1 MLDVAFIIVTWNTKD
16 LLLDCLE
23 SLFGQVSLI
32 SYEVFVVDNGSHDG
46 TVEAVEER
54 FPDAKLIANEKNL
67 GFAAANNQG
76 LKEMS
81 ARYAVL
87 LNNDTIVS
95 KGVFERLVEFM
106 DENPDTA
113 VTGPQLLNR
122 DGSKQNCFHNYPSLL
137 TEIVGLGILKA
148 LFPEK
153 YPGKRKDYDSPLE
166 TDAILGACLMVRKT
180 VVDQIGYMDDGYFFF
195 LEETDWCYRIKKAG
209 WKVYHIPD
217 VKIVHLHGAST
228 KKKVPVA
235 TWIEYYRSNYRFFRK
250 NIGFLPLVLVTIIKF
265 LKLNLNVILMFLL
278 CIVTLFSSKKFKQK
292 LVTYGTLLLWHIRF
306 CPKDMGL
313 KSVK

>member
-1 MLDVAFIIVTWNTKD
+1 MLDVAFIIVTWNARD
-16 LLLDCLE
+16 LLMDCLE
-23 SLFGQVSLI
+23 SLFSQVSLI

-46 TVEAVEER
+46 TVEAVKDR
-54 FPDAKLIANEKNL
+54 FPDAKLIANEDNL

-76 LKEMS
+76 LKAMF

-87 LNNDTIVS
+87 LNSDTIVS
-95 KGVFERLVEFM
+95 KGVFERLAGFM

-137 TEIVGLGILKA
+137 SEIVGLGLLKSI
-148 LFPEK
+148 FPEK

-166 TDAILGACLMVRKT
+166 VEAILGACLMVRKT
-180 VVDQIGYMDDGYFFF
+180 VVDRLGYMDDGYFFF
-195 LEETDWCYRIKKAG
+195 LEETDWCYRMKKAG
-209 WKVYHIPD
+209 WKIYHIPD

-250 NIGFLPLVLVTIIKF
+250 NIGFLPLVLVTIMKF
-265 LKLNLNVILMFLL
+265 LKLSLNVILMFLL
-278 CIVTLFSSKKFKQK
+278 CIVTLFSAKKYKQK
-292 LVTYGTLLLWHIRF
+292 LVTYGTLLLWHLRF

>member
-1 MLDVAFIIVTWNTKD
+1 MLDVAFIIVTWNARD
-16 LLLDCLE
+16 LLMDCLE
-23 SLFGQVSLI
+23 SLFSQVSSI
-32 SYEVFVVDNGSHDG
+32 RYEVFVVDNGSHDG
-46 TVEAVEER
+46 TVEAVKDR
-54 FPDAKLIANEKNL
+54 FPDAKLIANENNL

-76 LKEMS
+76 LKAMS

-87 LNNDTIVS
+87 LNSDTIVS
-95 KGVFERLVEFM
+95 KGVFERLVRFM

-113 VTGPQLLNR
+113 VTGPQLLNK

-137 TEIVGLGILKA
+137 SEVVGLGLLKS
-148 LFPEK
+148 LFPKK
-153 YPGKRKDYDSPLE
+153 YPGKRKNYDSPLE

-180 VVDQIGYMDDGYFFF
+180 VVDRLGYMDDGYFFF
-195 LEETDWCYRIKKAG
+195 LEETDWCYRMKKAG
-209 WKVYHIPD
+209 WKIYHIPD

-250 NIGFLPLVLVTIIKF
+250 NIGFLSLVLVTIIKL
-265 LKLNLNVILMFLL
+265 LKLSLNVILIFLL
-278 CIVTLFSSKKFKQK
+278 CIVTLFSAKKYKQK
-292 LVTYGTLLLWHIRF
+292 FVTYGTLLLWHLRF